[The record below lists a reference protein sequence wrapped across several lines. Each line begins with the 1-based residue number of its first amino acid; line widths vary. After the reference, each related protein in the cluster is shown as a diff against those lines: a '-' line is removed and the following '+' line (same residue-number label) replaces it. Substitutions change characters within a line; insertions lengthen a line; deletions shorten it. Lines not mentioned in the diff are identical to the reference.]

1 MPDPL
6 RDPLQWV
13 ADMSGANDDDSPI
26 GSETTSWQAYRVA
39 RGCSD
44 LSLAPALLAFTAS
57 TTDARQKR
65 HAYQLMLFIVANTQ
79 DRALAHQLAAR
90 IVTEDSDDDCL
101 YTLLIGL
108 WESRVRLSAH
118 LDQVLAN
125 VDDPREMVRCAAI
138 RLVRSYDDGHDVAEE
153 ALVEVVKHAY
163 DQWDLR
169 YAAETLGVIG
179 GKTSAAALKAAAEEA
194 DDDEAREAIHLAIR
208 QIGARSPRRASSR
221 AEPKAE

>member
-1 MPDPL
+1 MPDAIQ
-6 RDPLQWV
+6 DPLQWV
-13 ADMSGANDDDSPI
+13 ADMSGANDGDSPI
-26 GSETTSWQAYRVA
+26 GSETTSWQAYQAA
-39 RGCSD
+39 RGCRD
-44 LSLAPALLAFTAS
+44 LSLAPTLLAFTAS
-57 TTDARQKR
+57 TTDARQKK

-79 DRALAHQLAAR
+79 DAALAHQLAAR

-118 LDQVLAN
+118 LDQVLSN

-138 RLVRSYDDGHDVAEE
+138 RLVRSYDDGHEMAEA

-169 YAAETLGVIG
+169 YAAETIGMIG
-179 GKTSAAALKAAAEEA
+179 GKTSLAALKAAGEEA

-208 QIGARSPRRASSR
+208 QIRARSPRPASSR
-221 AEPKAE
+221 AKPKAE

>member
-1 MPDPL
+1 MPDASQ
-6 RDPLQWV
+6 DPLQWV

-26 GSETTSWQAYRVA
+26 GSETTSWQAYQVA
-39 RGCSD
+39 RGCRD

-57 TTDARQKR
+57 TTDAGQKK
-65 HAYQLMLFIVANTQ
+65 HAYQLMLFILANTQ
-79 DRALAHQLAAR
+79 DAALAHQLAAR

-118 LDQVLAN
+118 LDQVLSN

-138 RLVRSYDDGHDVAEE
+138 RLVRSYDDGHDVAEK

-169 YAAETLGVIG
+169 YAAETLGMIG
-179 GKTSAAALKAAAEEA
+179 GKASLAALKAAGEEA
-194 DDDEAREAIHLAIR
+194 DDDEAREAIHLAIQ
-208 QIGARSPRRASSR
+208 QIRARSPRSARSR
-221 AEPKAE
+221 AKPKAE